1 MTIEYNTQSFCNII
15 CVAFA
20 DIQVTHSSTLER
32 RLPVHL
38 HPQPAAP
45 TPSLLTQQ
53 DVDSEMVEIL
63 IWKQDK
69 TTQNSVWLNQQ
80 LKETFHWDIYHTQPL
95 GDDMIHNKA
104 RMFVC

>member
-1 MTIEYNTQSFCNII
+1 MDFTCRSPQDGHTLSEAKKKKKARIITKQSHNQSFCNII

-45 TPSLLTQQ
+45 PPSVLAQQ

-63 IWKQDK
+63 I
-69 TTQNSVWLNQQ
+69 
-80 LKETFHWDIYHTQPL
+80 
-95 GDDMIHNKA
+95 
-104 RMFVC
+104 